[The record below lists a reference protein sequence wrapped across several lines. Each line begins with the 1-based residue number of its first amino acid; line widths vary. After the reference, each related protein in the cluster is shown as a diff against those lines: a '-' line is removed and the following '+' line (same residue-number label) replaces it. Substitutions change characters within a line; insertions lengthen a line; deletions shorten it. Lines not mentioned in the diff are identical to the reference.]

1 MLRKDCN
8 MLCTTTLSKGTKWVV
23 TWDNKTRQL
32 LGAVC
37 DMIAS
42 HKSFLRKCATI
53 FMAVKIGII
62 LLATITTMVFLL
74 NTATSYLS
82 VEMSQGHSILFA
94 FPLTLIILLKLY
106 FIGKILMTYDTS
118 KRVIKSV
125 VRVILLK
132 GQQGMRQIGER
143 IPADVSPLSLGRVR
157 DC

>member
-1 MLRKDCN
+1 MLHTICVQDTPWVIKLRKEA
-8 MLCTTTLSKGTKWVV
+8 
-23 TWDNKTRQL
+23 RQL

-82 VEMSQGHSILFA
+82 VEMSKMHSILFA

-125 VRVILLK
+125 VQVILLK
-132 GQQGMRQIGER
+132 GKQGMRQIGET
-143 IPADVSPLSLGRVR
+143 IPADVSPLSLGKARN
-157 DC
+157 C

>member
-1 MLRKDCN
+1 MLHTICVQDTPWVIKLRKEA
-8 MLCTTTLSKGTKWVV
+8 
-23 TWDNKTRQL
+23 RQL

-82 VEMSQGHSILFA
+82 VEMSKGHSILFA

-106 FIGKILMTYDTS
+106 FIGKILMTHDTS
-118 KRVIKSV
+118 KRAIRSV
-125 VRVILLK
+125 VQVILLK
-132 GQQGMRQIGER
+132 GKQGMRQIGET
-143 IPADVSPLSLGRVR
+143 IPADVSPLSLEKARN
-157 DC
+157 C

>member
-1 MLRKDCN
+1 MLHTICVQDTPWVIKLRKEA
-8 MLCTTTLSKGTKWVV
+8 
-23 TWDNKTRQL
+23 RQL

-53 FMAVKIGII
+53 FMAVKMRII

-82 VEMSQGHSILFA
+82 VEMSKMHSILFA

-125 VRVILLK
+125 VQVILLK
-132 GQQGMRQIGER
+132 GKQGMRQIGET
-143 IPADVSPLSLGRVR
+143 IPADVSPLSLGKARN
-157 DC
+157 C

>member
-1 MLRKDCN
+1 MLR
-8 MLCTTTLSKGTKWVV
+8 TTLSKGTKWAI
-23 TWDNKTRQL
+23 TWDEKARQL

-42 HKSFLRKCATI
+42 HKSFLLKCVTI

-82 VEMSQGHSILFA
+82 IEMSKVHSILFA
-94 FPLTLIILLKLY
+94 FPLTLIIILKLY

-125 VRVILLK
+125 VQVILLK
-132 GQQGMRQIGER
+132 SKQGMRQIGKT
-143 IPADVSPLSLGRVR
+143 IPADLSPLSLRRVR
-157 DC
+157 DH